1 MEELTQTVFFVFK
14 AKAAE
19 SSLGE
24 LSSLSV
30 AIHRYSANCVTNSL
44 RVNNCDGNSKVP
56 LCILVALE
64 NMSKKDK
71 NKEDNE
77 ELSVVD
83 LAVNKKWEDRAR
95 LLKEQRNR
103 LRSGWR
109 NDQLQL
115 DQYFNSCVN
124 SWKVYKG
131 ARTTK
136 QVLKVHCIY
145 KQATKGDSIELEPE
159 NKKSSDWIKWKMYHD
174 MRGIPQEM
182 AKRRFITYLA
192 EINPALID
200 VMPDEKPPA
209 GFPHDRD
216 GRPICAKC
224 NTVVGCTRPV
234 LDQFKQDIRSQLF
247 EDTDLHE
254 PSALRRWV
262 FNAMSNQ
269 RCVWGMHTAITEFQA
284 KPFHA
289 WFARTENQGFAPYDS
304 STIMMIIRELLTFHY
319 EIGYDMQVNLEEHTA
334 ETREYTPEAFNEQAY
349 KCSKLKAI
357 YEELS
362 NDKFVF
368 EAPCRKFKDALCNER
383 RLADCGRNHT
393 HPVEIEPPTKHDQGS
408 YEEALELR
416 EQCRTLTLDIHTG
429 PVESVHQR
437 CEIYRTRIADYFA
450 GLSTSTKAR
459 ENLEAR
465 PEIHKK
471 QKKKIHDL
479 TQEMLSKQCHDNC
492 HANKSDRVLKLVK
505 RGCDPNCESPRG
517 LTPLLCFITNEVP
530 AEYFERMLEY
540 KVNLNYVN
548 CFGFTPLMLSCR
560 LHTTKMIHL
569 LMKSG
574 CSATQSG
581 GPAGNGMTAM
591 HWCAVH
597 SSDEEAK
604 IIYDYVKDGGG
615 DAMRLTKLL
624 DAKNDDGDT
633 PLILAA
639 RNRNGLMC
647 RVLTSIGAS
656 PNVRNNLGKNACF
669 TARDKGWT
677 ELADWL
683 EKKVGAGVAKVETF
697 SDLQYDQQVRYGA
710 MKCKEYLVEF
720 QKAYFTLVYG
730 VTTSAPLGP
739 PSRADIHRKM
749 EGERGVK
756 MQTELTNNHQL
767 YINRKDHDD
776 GDIADDAVINHPN
789 LVIMRRCVQDIIDL
803 LRKGMTNPN
812 TECLPKPMPWT
823 PLMIAVILN
832 DVKAIRLMIREGA
845 DPNFPNMYGTTPVM
859 LAAQI
864 NNIEAFLELIYSG
877 GDMLG
882 HDNEGYTPLAYAT
895 ALPSPACLKKSTVYF
910 LMEGDTE
917 GEKRITTDE
926 LLKVSIKFG
935 NTVDLKEVVEK
946 RKQASLHEVQEEQF
960 RVLRLLEKY
969 GLTRMETERHLQI
982 AAKQG
987 EWRVRVGADLT
998 DNIIEYA
1005 SETSSEQ
1012 KSRERG
1018 EIAAAKKAAEFEAKF
1033 FEDQLTRCPIC
1044 TLSVPCAHF
1053 AKPALLKRF
1062 IQQNNSKNDGYKPPK
1077 NAFEKAMQDMKKIT
1091 RMKVVDKNQMI
1102 LDEAHIGDR
1111 RTDRSIA
1118 VMKKYRV
1125 REMQLEK
1132 EAMVKYQNEIENEKK
1147 QQQKEMAIIN
1157 GTYVEWQK
1165 LYNEFGQLYYLHSDT
1180 GEVWTKFTSDD
1191 GRDFYYNEETNASR
1205 WDCPD
1210 EEGEKIRLAV
1220 QALVISET
1228 TPNAEN
1234 VDSDTEDKRGPNLIA
1249 EDVAP
1254 TTPIKEH
1261 TVLATDG
1268 FITPLKS
1275 VLKKNV
1281 EGTTAKKRVRIQFE
1295 DGSIEASRLED
1306 GESRIIIE
1314 TENINVIDANT
1325 SSEKSILTSSLS
1337 ALVTTAYDIQID
1349 KEIVEEQKKRDEDKI
1364 ARQRQEE
1371 EEESDDISKAD
1382 KLPKVSGAMAKAMG
1396 TLTNGTVRGVDNYGA
1411 NPVPLVNGDNKGVSS
1426 NSGRRLLMW
1435 TTERIDRAGNTDGLI
1450 HRQAPP
1456 IPNSSD
1462 KKQGETLP
1470 MPTVQISGWT
1480 FVSFASIQNNPI
1492 QIMHLPMDVW
1502 GMMIEDIRVKFFS
1515 TWLPQMSLGT
1525 TIDVRTWKTKTQRC
1539 QVCHVGFCRLP
1550 APKQVTEVV
1559 NGSHYPDHLLCLA
1572 CLCRRELYE
1581 RAKKVIPRSS
1591 SLRNL
1596 EWPFLALP
1604 SSLNSISSM
1613 NDSSTVDRPLS
1624 ANGYPTSP
1632 GGTPYETLRQRS
1644 PIVSKRLHAIDTAE
1658 EMIVASVKSDA
1669 ISPWARVKDGALRL
1683 GGQLDNTSVS
1693 ILENSVTSNLVGSSM
1708 SISSSSNLLENESL
1722 ESLSAFKEDRHGI
1735 RELYLLPYLISKGHF
1750 EDSERIIRAALENN
1764 AVDEG
1769 EGLSTLVKILSLA
1782 AELYKQLGLWPL
1794 ALGLYLDSAD
1804 LTAALL
1810 GFDDTITIT
1819 AICQVS
1825 TCLRKMHHT
1834 SYAREYLN
1842 NICVDLRATSDPKRR
1857 SVAIRILDG
1866 DKYEIRE
1873 LVNTEAIWATHISQ
1887 IAPKSE
1893 CKRRAFD
1900 LYGLGGLFHLLTSIE
1915 GHYVAA
1921 RVAFLNHCE
1930 HIKLYEVN
1938 KYAHFVNYCF
1948 RLRTCSN
1955 NEIYRHLFMHILQKL
1970 IAKHMVEKSKLAEIF
1985 YKITSAGNS
1994 LASSLNVMT
2003 FLFI

>member
-1 MEELTQTVFFVFK
+1 
-14 AKAAE
+14 
-19 SSLGE
+19 
-24 LSSLSV
+24 
-30 AIHRYSANCVTNSL
+30 
-44 RVNNCDGNSKVP
+44 
-56 LCILVALE
+56 
-64 NMSKKDK
+64 MSKKSK
-71 NKEDNE
+71 NKEDDE

-83 LAVNKKWEDRAR
+83 LAVNKKWEDRAK
-95 LLKEQRNR
+95 LLKEQKNR

-109 NDQLQL
+109 NDPFQLE
-115 DQYFNSCVN
+115 QYFNSCVN

-136 QVLKVHCIY
+136 QVLKVHSIY

-159 NKKSSDWIKWKMYHD
+159 NKKSSDWLKWKMYQD
-174 MRGIPQEM
+174 MRGIPQDM

-192 EINPALID
+192 EINPSLID

-209 GFPHDRD
+209 GFPHDRE
-216 GRPICAKC
+216 GKPICAKC
-224 NTVVGCTRPV
+224 NTTVGCTRPL

-254 PSALRRWV
+254 PQALRRWV
-262 FNAMSNQ
+262 RNAMDNQ

-289 WFARTENQGFAPYDS
+289 WFSRTENQGFAPYDS
-304 STIMMIIRELLTFHY
+304 STVMMIIRELLTFHF

-334 ETREYTPEAFNEQAY
+334 ETREYTPEAFNEQAL
-349 KCSKLKAI
+349 KCSKLKGI

-362 NDKFVF
+362 HDKFVF
-368 EAPCRKFKDALCNER
+368 EAPCRKFKDPLCNER
-383 RLADCGRNHT
+383 RLADCGRNHK

-416 EQCRTLTLDIHTG
+416 EQCKKLTLDIHTG

-437 CEIYRTRIADYFA
+437 CEIYRNRIAEYFA

-471 QKKKIHDL
+471 EKKKIHDL

-492 HANKSDRVLKLVK
+492 HANKSERVLKLVK

-530 AEYFERMLEY
+530 AEYFERILEY

-548 CFGFTPLMLSCR
+548 NFGFTPLMLSCR
-560 LHTTKMIHL
+560 LRTTKMIHL

-574 CSATQSG
+574 CSAIQSG
-581 GPAGNGMTAM
+581 GTAGNGMTAM

-597 SSDEEAK
+597 SADEEAK

-683 EKKVGAGVAKVETF
+683 EKKVGAGVAKVETY

-720 QKAYFTLVYG
+720 QKAYFSLVYG
-730 VTTSAPLGP
+730 MTTSAPLGP

-756 MQTELTNNHQL
+756 MQTDLTNNHQL

-776 GDIADDAVINHPN
+776 GDVTDDALINHPN
-789 LVIMRRCVQDIIDL
+789 LVIMRKCVQDIIDL

-812 TECLPKPMPWT
+812 TECLCKPMPWT

-832 DVKAIRLMIREGA
+832 DIKAIRLMIREGA
-845 DPNFPNMYGTTPVM
+845 DPNFPNMHGTTPVM

-895 ALPSPACLKKSTVYF
+895 SLPSPICLKKSTVYF

-946 RKQASLHEVQEEQF
+946 RKLASLHEVQEEQF

-1012 KSRERG
+1012 KSREKS
-1018 EIAAAKKAAEFEAKF
+1018 EMAAAKRAAELEAKF

-1053 AKPALLKRF
+1053 AKPALLKKF
-1062 IQQNNSKNDGYKPPK
+1062 LKQNNSNEGYKAPK
-1077 NAFEKAMQDMKKIT
+1077 NAAEKAIQDMKKIT

-1118 VMKKYRV
+1118 VMKKYRL

-1132 EAMVKYQNEIENEKK
+1132 EAMEKYQKEIEYEK
-1147 QQQKEMAIIN
+1147 QRENKEIAIIN

-1165 LYNEFGQLYYLHSDT
+1165 NYNEFGQLYYLHSDT
-1180 GEVWTKFTSDD
+1180 GEIWTKFTSDD
-1191 GRDFYYNEETNASR
+1191 GRDFYYNEVTNASR

-1210 EEGEKIRLAV
+1210 EEGEKIRSAV
-1220 QALVISET
+1220 QALVLSET
-1228 TPNAEN
+1228 NVEN
-1234 VDSDTEDKRGPNLIA
+1234 NTENKVEHHETENEPEIA
-1249 EDVAP
+1249 PQDVAP
-1254 TTPIKEH
+1254 TTPIKES
-1261 TVLATDG
+1261 VGLVSDN
-1268 FITPLKS
+1268 FVTPLKS
-1275 VLKKNV
+1275 VLKKHID
-1281 EGTTAKKRVRIQFE
+1281 GTTAKKRVRIQFE
-1295 DGSIEASRLED
+1295 DGSVEASRLED
-1306 GESRIIIE
+1306 GESSSTIE
-1314 TENINVIDANT
+1314 IKETSVGNA
-1325 SSEKSILTSSLS
+1325 SSEKSILTSSLA
-1337 ALVTTAYDIQID
+1337 ALVNTAYDIQID
-1349 KEIVEEQKKRDEDKI
+1349 KEIAEEKKKREEEKI
-1364 ARQRQEE
+1364 ALQKQEE
-1371 EEESDDISKAD
+1371 EEESDDDLSKSG
-1382 KLPKVSGAMAKAMG
+1382 KSPKVSSAMAKALG
-1396 TLTNGTVRGVDNYGA
+1396 TITSGSVRGVDNYGE
-1411 NPVPLVNGDNKGVSS
+1411 NPVPLVNANNNGVTS

-1450 HRQAPP
+1450 HKQAPP
-1456 IPNSSD
+1456 IPNSPN
-1462 KKQGETLP
+1462 KKQEEVLP

-1480 FVSFASIQNNPI
+1480 FVSFASIQSNPL
-1492 QIMHLPMDVW
+1492 QNLHLPMDVW
-1502 GMMIEDIRVKFFS
+1502 GMMIEDVRSKFFS

-1525 TIDVRTWKTKTQRC
+1525 TIDVRTWKSKNPRC
-1539 QVCHVGFCRLP
+1539 QVCHVGFCRLQ
-1550 APKQVTEVV
+1550 APKHSSQVQSG
-1559 NGSHYPDHLLCLA
+1559 NSYPDHLLCLA

-1591 SLRNL
+1591 SLRYL
-1596 EWPFLALP
+1596 EWPFLPLP
-1604 SSLNSISSM
+1604 SSLDNTNDSIS
-1613 NDSSTVDRPLS
+1613 VDRPLS
-1624 ANGYPTSP
+1624 ATGYPTSP
-1632 GGTPYETLRQRS
+1632 GGTPYESLRQRS

-1658 EMIVASVKSDA
+1658 EMIVSSIKSDA

-1683 GGQLDNTSVS
+1683 GGQLDNTSMS
-1693 ILENSVTSNLVGSSM
+1693 ILEGSSVTSNLVGSSM
-1708 SISSSSNLLENESL
+1708 SISTSSNLLEDESL
-1722 ESLSAFKEDRHGI
+1722 ESLSVYKEDRHGI

-1782 AELYKQLGLWPL
+1782 AELYKMLGLWPL
-1794 ALGLYLDSAD
+1794 ALGLYLDCAD

-1825 TCLRKMHHT
+1825 TCLRKMHYT

-1842 NICVDLRATSDPKRR
+1842 HICDDLRATYDPKRR

-1887 IAPKSE
+1887 VAPKSE

-1921 RVAFLNHCE
+1921 KVAFLNHCE
-1930 HIKLYEVN
+1930 HIKLYEIN

-1948 RLRTCSN
+1948 RMRTCSN
-1955 NEIYRHLFMHILQKL
+1955 HEIYRHLFMHILQKL
-1970 IAKHMVEKSKLAEIF
+1970 IAKHMVEKSKLAETF
-1985 YKITSAGNS
+1985 YKITSIGTS
-1994 LASSLNVMT
+1994 L
-2003 FLFI
+2003 FK